1 MTYRLNPVIE
11 KIESPVTIVLLD
23 TGQEKKYS
31 SGAEATRDTYDH
43 GYNIHSIKAE
53 DGVVFIEMEVM
64 ELADSP
70 DETFF

>member
-1 MTYRLNPVIE
+1 MTYRLNPAIE

-23 TGQEKKYS
+23 TGQEKRYS
-31 SGAEATRDTYDH
+31 SGAEATRDTFDH
-43 GYNIHSIKAE
+43 GYNIRSMKAV
-53 DGVVFIEMEVM
+53 DGMLVIEM